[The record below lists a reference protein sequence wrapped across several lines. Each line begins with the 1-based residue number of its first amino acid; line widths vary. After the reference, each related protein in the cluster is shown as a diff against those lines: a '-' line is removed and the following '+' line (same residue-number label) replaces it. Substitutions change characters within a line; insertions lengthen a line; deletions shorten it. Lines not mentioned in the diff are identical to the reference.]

1 MSIEILENTL
11 IKLLVRRGTDND
23 RGNIILESGE
33 LGFTTDT
40 QDLYIG
46 DGATK
51 GGLIV
56 GNKYKGKAGNVTS
69 LAPCVTGDYAFETDT
84 NTLKI
89 LQGGTGSNAT
99 SVYSIPFTGERL
111 SQTVRGQ
118 SFSLRAISSTTLF
131 GSNDTLTTT
140 LTLTGLDSGARI
152 TVPVTIS
159 KTVTATSFTSTA
171 TQGRVL

>member
-99 SVYSIPFTGERL
+99 DWLKVANLL
-111 SQTVRGQ
+111 SAGD
-118 SFSLRAISSTTLF
+118 
-131 GSNDTLTTT
+131 G
-140 LTLTGLDSGARI
+140 
-152 TVPVTIS
+152 TIS
-159 KTVTATSFTSTA
+159 IVDDKSIKVGILSSGNFQKYSLSPFENVLPVEWCNITHPFVASTKPVKSS
-171 TQGRVL
+171 QSSSDIKR